1 MGHTSKIIHP
11 IPCEWLLALVHK
23 SRMVGSSPVSTSGI
37 ILLSVGPE
45 GEINHQILPIKSP
58 EKIPIPISLIYDATN
73 HINNDRNHTE
83 KIHIIHI
90 DPSRFT
96 IIKKYIYVPLQ
107 PPFNH
112 IFHLSSHGLL
122 LQLHL
127 LHVSLLSQRLL
138 RGRLRLRLD
147 RARCHAQVL
156 HGPESRGGSLRWESK
171 MAGKIHVSMIIIY

>member
-96 IIKKYIYVPLQ
+96 IIKIYICSPSTTIQPHFPPVQPWPSVAAPSPPRVSAVPA
-107 PPFNH
+107 PPPRPPAPASRPCA
-112 IFHLSSHGLL
+112 LP
-122 LQLHL
+122 
-127 LHVSLLSQRLL
+127 
-138 RGRLRLRLD
+138 
-147 RARCHAQVL
+147 RA
-156 HGPESRGGSLRWESK
+156 GPPRS
-171 MAGKIHVSMIIIY
+171 